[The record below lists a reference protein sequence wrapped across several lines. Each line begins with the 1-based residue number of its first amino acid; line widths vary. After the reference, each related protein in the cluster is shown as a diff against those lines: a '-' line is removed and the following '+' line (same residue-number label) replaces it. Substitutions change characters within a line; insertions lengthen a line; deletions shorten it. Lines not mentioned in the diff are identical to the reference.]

1 GRPGRDQRLDAALVG
16 YLPSP
21 ADLAR
26 LAGLPEEAL
35 PREQVRTLLF
45 PGGRPRLLETLGTPL
60 GRSGFVCVP
69 LFADELAPGD
79 DLLGHTTR
87 GVELASALGARAVS
101 LAGMIPS
108 LTGYGFDVL
117 RAVGT
122 TGAVTTAPIGL
133 ADHTGPTAPTG
144 PADHTGPTAPTG
156 PADRT
161 GSAVPDT
168 PVVTTGHAATV
179 VSVVRTVHAAL
190 DATGQQLGALTV
202 AFVGLGSI
210 GSSSLD
216 LLLTR
221 AEQPPARLLLCDVPG
236 SGPRLKE
243 LAENLLDR
251 GLVGSVEVVESDRGL
266 PDTVYDARLIVAAVS
281 GGGALLDVGRLAPG
295 TTVVDD
301 SFPHCF
307 DTSRAIGRMERAKD
321 VLVVGGGLLSAGPA
335 DRRVAEGLPAAAA
348 AGYLAQPL
356 VPDTIASCR
365 LESLLH
371 ASGAAVPLVHGP
383 VDAATALAYWE
394 AAEATGIRAA
404 PLHLLTRTIDPDMLT
419 RHPWSS

>member
-1 GRPGRDQRLDAALVG
+1 GRDQRLDAALVG

-122 TGAVTTAPIGL
+122 TGAVT
-133 ADHTGPTAPTG
+133 
-144 PADHTGPTAPTG
+144 TAPTG

-281 GGGALLDVGRLAPG
+281 GGGALLDVDRLAPG

-307 DTSRAIGRMERAKD
+307 DTSRAVARMERAKD

-404 PLHLLTRTIDPDMLT
+404 PLHLLTRTIAPDMFT